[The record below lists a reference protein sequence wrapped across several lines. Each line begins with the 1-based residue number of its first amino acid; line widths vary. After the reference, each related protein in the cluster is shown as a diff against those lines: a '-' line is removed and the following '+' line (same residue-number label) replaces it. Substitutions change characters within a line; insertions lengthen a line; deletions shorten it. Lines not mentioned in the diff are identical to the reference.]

1 MRAFS
6 GYKILNNFPTQCLKI
21 IHKVSL
27 LDTFIYEVKRF
38 RIRQIDGQT
47 IYTTQCLKI
56 TQSVGRIGI
65 FQFWHFP
72 PIFVLLKLTC
82 LVTLFDQ
89 KLQV

>member
-56 TQSVGRIGI
+56 TQSVVLVFFNFGI
-65 FQFWHFP
+65 FHQF
-72 PIFVLLKLTC
+72 LYY
-82 LVTLFDQ
+82 
-89 KLQV
+89 

>member
-56 TQSVGRIGI
+56 T
-65 FQFWHFP
+65 
-72 PIFVLLKLTC
+72 
-82 LVTLFDQ
+82 
-89 KLQV
+89 